1 MNKFYWELIWYKAV
15 AELKAESSR
24 SFLGFFWWILE
35 PVLYMVA
42 FYIVFALVFQ
52 RGGPDF
58 VPFLLCGLI
67 VWKWFGSVVSGSA
80 NAITSNSALIR
91 QVYIPKYLLPV
102 TVLFNST
109 MKFLI
114 VMCLF
119 ILFLLIYG
127 IAPETV
133 WLSLPIVIIVQ
144 FLFIACIAGFVASIV
159 PLMPDVKL
167 ILDNVL
173 MLLFFISGVFF
184 DISLVP
190 ENVKVY
196 LALNP
201 MAVIIESYRAV
212 LINGNWPNFIALG
225 IVFFVSMLMLYITYR
240 IFKYYDRVYPKI
252 LI

>member
-1 MNKFYWELIWYKAV
+1 MNRFYFELICYKAM

-24 SFLGFFWWILE
+24 SYLGFFWWILE
-35 PVLYMVA
+35 PALYMVA

-52 RGGPDF
+52 RGGAGF
-58 VPFLLCGLI
+58 IPFLLCGLV

-80 NAITSNSALIR
+80 NVILSSSALIR

-102 TVLFNST
+102 TVLLNST

-119 ILFLLIYG
+119 ILFLLLYG
-127 IAPETV
+127 IVPTV
-133 WLSLPIVIIVQ
+133 AWLSLPMVIIAQ
-144 FLFIACIAGFVASIV
+144 FLFIACVAGFTAAVV
-159 PLMPDVKL
+159 PLLPDIKL

-184 DISLVP
+184 DISLAP
-190 ENVKVY
+190 DNVKTY
-196 LALNP
+196 LILNP
-201 MAVIIESYRAV
+201 MAVIIESYRVV
-212 LINGNWPNFIALG
+212 LINGVWPDFFALSIILFISVLLLAG
-225 IVFFVSMLMLYITYR
+225 TYR